1 MRNFTPHKPE
11 KKFEDFIENKPLKII
26 DEDKINAIN
35 SEMHDDNFSK
45 TLQNHNIVIDY
56 TQNEI
61 NKLEYFVLN
70 SPQIPEEIF
79 AHVLNVSLLICTE
92 VEQDALTLPHYT
104 VITLLTKLLK
114 SKYSTIAENM
124 FYYMLL
130 TLVDYYKGLTFSDMF
145 QYIRS

>member
-35 SEMHDDNFSK
+35 SEMHDDNLSRK
-45 TLQNHNIVIDY
+45 LQNHNIVIDY

-92 VEQDALTLPHYT
+92 VEQDALTFPHYT
-104 VITLLTKLLK
+104 VITLLT
-114 SKYSTIAENM
+114 
-124 FYYMLL
+124 
-130 TLVDYYKGLTFSDMF
+130 
-145 QYIRS
+145 